1 MKILFVQHL
10 YFINGTGGT
19 EKICSF
25 LANNFVK
32 NGHQVEIATNEN
44 VSGKAVFKLE
54 EQVRVTNIYDA
65 ALHQKELI
73 PIINYIGKNPF
84 LWLTNKIKKKYAK
97 AYNALLKKRM
107 KGEENLFIYNL
118 TYRAKAWKNYI
129 DQVKPDLIITMS
141 IGSLLEITYQND
153 LNVPII
159 DSVNGRPDYDFTNIF
174 GGRKAFE
181 VRLLEESF
189 QNLAGIQILFDSYRN
204 YLPSS
209 FKGEVVVI
217 PNPVSKNLQQVDHFE
232 IKERYKIIHIAR
244 LDTGCKQQHLAIDC
258 FSRLAHKYM
267 HWDFEL
273 WGVGPDWSR
282 LEKQISDLKMKNRIF
297 LKGFT
302 ESPIVKMSE
311 ADLFIFPSK
320 YEGFPL
326 SLTEAMS
333 VGLPCLGFK
342 SCSGVNELIKHHETG
357 FLAEDIDEMT
367 SLLDKLM
374 GDAHLR
380 DHLGT
385 NAKKAVEVFSE
396 SKVLHDWNEFV
407 MKIESL
413 SKKN

>member
-25 LANNFVK
+25 LANSFVK
-32 NGHQVEIATNEN
+32 NGHQVEIATNEH
-44 VSGKAVFKLE
+44 VSGKAVFKLDD
-54 EQVRVTNIYDA
+54 QVTVTNIYDA
-65 ALHQKELI
+65 SVHQKELI
-73 PIINYIGKNPF
+73 PIVNYIGRNPF
-84 LWLTNKIKKKYAK
+84 LWFVHKIRKKYAK
-97 AYNALLKKRM
+97 AYNTLLKKIM
-107 KGEENLFIYNL
+107 NGEENLFIYNL
-118 TYRAKAWKNYI
+118 ANRAKAWKNYI
-129 DQVKPDLIITMS
+129 DQVQPDLIITMS
-141 IGSLLEITYQND
+141 IGSLLEITYRNN

-174 GGRKAFE
+174 GGRKPFE
-181 VRLLEESF
+181 VKLLEESF
-189 QNLAGIQILFDSYRN
+189 QNLSGIQILFDSYRN

-209 FKGEVVVI
+209 FKGDVVVI
-217 PNPVSKNLQQVDHFE
+217 PNPVSKNLYQVDHFKS
-232 IKERYKIIHIAR
+232 KERYKIIHIAR

-258 FSRLAHKYM
+258 FSKLSNKYM
-267 HWDFEL
+267 NWDFEL
-273 WGVGPDWSR
+273 WGIGPDWNR
-282 LEKQISDLKMKNRIF
+282 LEKQISDLKMKERIF

-311 ADLFIFPSK
+311 ADVFIFPSK
-320 YEGFPL
+320 YEGFGL
-326 SLTEAMS
+326 ALVEAMS

-342 SCSGVNELIKHHETG
+342 SCSGVNELIKHQETG
-357 FLAEDIDEMT
+357 FLAEDMDEMT
-367 SLLDKLM
+367 SQLDKLM

-407 MKIESL
+407 TKIESL
-413 SKKN
+413 FKQN